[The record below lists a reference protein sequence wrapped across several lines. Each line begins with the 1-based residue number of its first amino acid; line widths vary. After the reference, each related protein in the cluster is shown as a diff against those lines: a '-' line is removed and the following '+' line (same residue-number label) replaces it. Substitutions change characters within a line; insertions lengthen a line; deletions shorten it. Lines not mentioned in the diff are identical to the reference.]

1 MTGHAVDF
9 TVAALEQEAR
19 SLSGLDRFGP
29 DEYRPAL
36 AVLLEALA
44 DNPHLD
50 PQGAKQVR
58 VMLVSLLVAR
68 LRAQAR
74 LEAASG
80 LLPIRKPWFILSM
93 PRSGTTALHRLL
105 CADPATQG
113 LESWIASN
121 PQPRPPR
128 NTWATHPDYQQTLQQ
143 LAAMRTVAPDLFR
156 MHEMLADEV
165 DECSLVL
172 KQSFA
177 SMTFFQSS
185 TAPAYE
191 QWLWNADVSGAYAR
205 FRTMLALIDNGH
217 GRRWVLK
224 DPSHLVTLDALHGAF
239 PDLRVICIRRPVE
252 AVIPSVAALV
262 YHARRITEPD
272 VPKELIG
279 QLQLECWA
287 RCAHTLIAW
296 RARSPEIPWVDVEM
310 ARLQADPVGTLRSI
324 YEDFGEELT
333 SEAATAIAAK
343 AKTLRA
349 GHTGTPIAPEDYG
362 LTTAA
367 IRAAFPAEFLA

>member
-1 MTGHAVDF
+1 MTDRAIDF
-9 TVAALEQEAR
+9 TVATLEQEAR

-29 DEYRPAL
+29 EEYRPAL
-36 AVLLEALA
+36 AVLIEALA
-44 DNPHLD
+44 GNPYLD
-50 PQGAKQVR
+50 RQGAAQIHA
-58 VMLVSLLVAR
+58 MLVGLLVAR

-74 LEAASG
+74 LETASG
-80 LLPIRKPWFILSM
+80 LLPVRKPWFILAM

-105 CADPATQG
+105 CADPAAQG

-121 PQPRPPR
+121 PQPRPPLSA
-128 NTWATHPDYQQTLQQ
+128 WAAHPDYKQALEQ
-143 LAAMRTVAPDLFR
+143 LAAMRAAAPDLFR

-172 KQSFA
+172 KQSFM

-191 QWLWNADVSGAYAR
+191 RWLWDADVSGSYAR
-205 FRTMLALIDNGH
+205 FREMLSLIDGGH

-224 DPSHLVTLDALHGAF
+224 DPSHIVTLDALRGEF

-252 AVIPSVAALV
+252 PVIPSVAALV
-262 YHARRITEPD
+262 YYARRITEPG
-272 VPKELIG
+272 VPKELVG
-279 QLQLECWA
+279 QLQLECWS
-287 RCAHTLIAW
+287 RCARTLIDW
-296 RARSPEIPWVDVEM
+296 RARNPDIPWADVEM
-310 ARLQADPVGTLRSI
+310 AGLRTDPVGTLRAV
-324 YEDFGEELT
+324 YEAFGEEFT
-333 SEAATAIAAK
+333 DEAAAAIAAK
-343 AKTLRA
+343 AATLRA
-349 GHTGTPIAPEDYG
+349 GHTGAPIDPEEFG

>member
-1 MTGHAVDF
+1 MTDRAVDF
-9 TVAALEQEAR
+9 TVTTLEQEAR

-29 DEYRPAL
+29 EEYRPAL
-36 AVLLEALA
+36 AVLIEALA
-44 DNPHLD
+44 ENPYLSR
-50 PQGAKQVR
+50 QGSSQMRAT
-58 VMLVSLLVAR
+58 LVGLLVAR

-74 LEAASG
+74 LEVASD
-80 LLPIRKPWFILSM
+80 LLPIRKPWFILAM

-105 CADPATQG
+105 CADPAAQG

-121 PQPRPPR
+121 PQPRPPFSA
-128 NTWATHPDYQQTLQQ
+128 WAANPDYKHAQEQ
-143 LAAMRTVAPDLFR
+143 LAAMRAVAPDLFQ

-191 QWLWNADVSGAYAR
+191 RWLWNADVSGSYAR
-205 FRTMLALIDNGH
+205 FREMLSLIDG
-217 GRRWVLK
+217 GYGQRWVLK
-224 DPSHLVTLDALHGAF
+224 DPSHIVTLDALRGEF

-252 AVIPSVAALV
+252 PVIPSVAALV
-262 YHARRITEPD
+262 YYARRITEPS
-272 VPKELIG
+272 VPKELVG
-279 QLQLECWA
+279 QLQLECWS
-287 RCAHTLIAW
+287 RCAHALIDW
-296 RARSPEIPWVDVEM
+296 RARNPDIPWVDVEM
-310 ARLQADPVGTLRSI
+310 ARLRTNPVETLRTV
-324 YEDFGEELT
+324 YEHFDEEFT
-333 SEAATAIAAK
+333 NTTATAIEAK
-343 AKTLRA
+343 AVTLKA
-349 GHTGTPIAPEDYG
+349 GHTGAPIDPEEFG